1 MVEFGLEV
9 YGGHGRTCVRAW
21 FFYGD
26 WRKLYLSLSE
36 MVDLEMSSVCILGS
50 WRREWSVPVCAVRYM
65 VSEETRSLS
74 VCRGCSLIC
83 FLH

>member
-21 FFYGD
+21 FFLRG
-26 WRKLYLSLSE
+26 LEEALSLSLSE
-36 MVDLEMSSVCILGS
+36 MVCLRDVGVYILGS

-65 VSEETRSLS
+65 VRRRAL
-74 VCRGCSLIC
+74 
-83 FLH
+83 